1 MTNVPPNDIISVET
15 LQKKYLPGL
24 HRVFKEDMQ
33 IIDRNC
39 LVPIVVINM
48 NRGVA
53 MKQSLGMG
61 GSTTTKNLL
70 NGVGELRW
78 CVREESKHEVDNGW
92 IFLSDQ
98 DTEEYLADIN
108 NWVICD
114 FGTIVE
120 IEPAVLE
127 IFDFPVGT
135 ELLFAIEEGHKCF
148 VDMEEEKLVLA
159 IPLDEKKEERV
170 KVAESMDQVSKPR
183 RNWLK
188 WWKK

>member
-1 MTNVPPNDIISVET
+1 
-15 LQKKYLPGL
+15 
-24 HRVFKEDMQ
+24 
-33 IIDRNC
+33 
-39 LVPIVVINM
+39 
-48 NRGVA
+48 

-148 VDMEEEKLVLA
+148 VNMEEEKLVLA
-159 IPLDEKKEERV
+159 IPLDEKKEAQV
-170 KVAESMDQVSKPR
+170 KVAESMDQATKPR

>member
-1 MTNVPPNDIISVET
+1 
-15 LQKKYLPGL
+15 
-24 HRVFKEDMQ
+24 
-33 IIDRNC
+33 
-39 LVPIVVINM
+39 
-48 NRGVA
+48 

-148 VDMEEEKLVLA
+148 VNMEEEKLVLA
-159 IPLDEKKEERV
+159 IPLDEKKEEQV
-170 KVAESMDQVSKPR
+170 KVAESMDQATKPR